1 MIKNK
6 LFFVA
11 LVLFLS
17 SCRENKEVEL
27 KLLFKTYITDN
38 GGKGN
43 FNTKIGVSNSVFHI
57 QEIEMAHIGGYI
69 PVDTT
74 NYLWVNGKEIKT
86 VLSFNEIQKKYKTTN
101 INLNKITESD
111 SLSNLTYK
119 SEKKLTI
126 QQIKK
131 GFNESFAEVN
141 DECFVQL
148 IDTASKNIFLKIK
161 NKDFVKEVKLQ
172 SFSETNGA
180 IIKSFEITKDKNKE
194 IFILSQ
200 GTSYWGS
207 SWKVEVYKLE
217 NLN

>member
-1 MIKNK
+1 
-6 LFFVA
+6 
-11 LVLFLS
+11 
-17 SCRENKEVEL
+17 
-27 KLLFKTYITDN
+27 
-38 GGKGN
+38 
-43 FNTKIGVSNSVFHI
+43 
-57 QEIEMAHIGGYI
+57 
-69 PVDTT
+69 
-74 NYLWVNGKEIKT
+74 
-86 VLSFNEIQKKYKTTN
+86 
-101 INLNKITESD
+101 LNKITESD